1 MGNGIDAQKR
11 AQVLG
16 TISFLEK
23 EKIPYFKS
31 RVFEHFGVSRRHGW
45 EIVRQLRNRPGLQDD
60 PNLPDPEETRIET
73 RGRKKILRADDI
85 TTMERLIWQY
95 GFEGRVVSWEALA
108 REAGVTAEASR
119 RTVRRTLDTL
129 GHRKCVAC
137 RTGWVSPA
145 IAKKRL
151 EAATV
156 ALRERPTPQQWRDI
170 RWSEAVHFGLG
181 PEGQIMAIR
190 KPGQRHCPNCV
201 PEAQEPEPKH
211 VKEVHVWAAL
221 GWNFKS
227 ELYFFEVPG
236 KNTNGKMTMQ
246 IYRDELLK
254 NAVGPW
260 LASGDRFVLAEE
272 GDPAHGTGKHN
283 IVRDWKQDHQLNY
296 FFNTPGSP
304 DLSPIDNAWNAI
316 TQYLVKF
323 TVKTEEELRGL
334 MIEAWKARSQD
345 WINRLVDSMVQRMQ
359 DVVQGEGRMTGH

>member
-31 RVFEHFGVSRRHGW
+31 RVFEHFGVNRRHGW
-45 EIVRQLRNRPGLQDD
+45 EIVRQLRKRPGLQDD
-60 PNLPDPEETRIET
+60 PDLSDPEETRVET
-73 RGRKKILRADDI
+73 RGRKRILTADDI
-85 TTMERLIWQY
+85 STMERLIWQY

-151 EAATV
+151 EAAAV
-156 ALRERPTPQQWRDI
+156 ALRERPTPQHWRDI
-170 RWSEAVHFGLG
+170 RWSEAVHFAIGS
-181 PEGQIMAIR
+181 EGQVMVIR
-190 KPGQRHCPNCV
+190 KPGQRHSI
-201 PEAQEPEPKH
+201 
-211 VKEVHVWAAL
+211 

-227 ELYFFEVPG
+227 ELCFFEVPG
-236 KNTNGKMTMQ
+236 NRGGKMTMQ
-246 IYRDELLK
+246 IYRDEILK
-254 NAVGPW
+254 KAVGPW
-260 LASGDRFVLAEE
+260 LACGDRFVLAEE
-272 GDPAHGTGKHN
+272 DDPAHGTGKHN
-283 IVRDWKQDHQLNY
+283 IVRDWKQDHRLNY

-304 DLSPIDNAWNAI
+304 DLSPMDNTWNAI

-323 TVKTEEELRGL
+323 TVKTEEELRNL

-345 WINRLVDSMVQRMQ
+345 WINSTVDSMAQRMQ
-359 DVVQGEGRMTGH
+359 DVVQGEGRMTGY